1 MTDCAS
7 WLQAGLARALSL
19 ILAVAILCM
28 ACARDDD
35 AEQIRKRIAEGA
47 RLAEAH
53 DIGSLLKLT
62 AEEIRAMP
70 MNLDRR
76 SIKGVLW
83 QTFKRYGT
91 FGILYPRPT
100 IEIVEGGHEA
110 TSRFPFLIVKKALSI
125 PGLEELRTDPLAW
138 VDTVGD
144 QADLYRLR
152 LQWIKQDGDWL
163 VDRAFLER
171 FDGTGFE

>member
-1 MTDCAS
+1 M
-7 WLQAGLARALSL
+7 LQPRIFRSLTL
-19 ILAVAILCM
+19 ILAVGILCM

-35 AEQIRKRIAEGA
+35 AEQIRKRITEGA
-47 RLAEAH
+47 ALAEAH
-53 DIGSLLKLT
+53 EIGSLLEL
-62 AEEIRAMP
+62 ASEEIRAMP

-76 SIKGVLW
+76 GIKGILW
-83 QTFKRYGT
+83 QAFRRYGS
-91 FGILYPRPT
+91 FALLYPRPT
-100 IEIVEGGHEA
+100 VEIVEDAREA
-110 TSRFPFLIVKKALSI
+110 TTEFPFLIVKKEMTI
-125 PGLEELRTDPLAW
+125 PGLEELRNDPLAW